1 MIRTPAKKGPK
12 ISRRT
17 GDMELPETITWEP
30 QDVGGGGEGF
40 EKKEKERKTKSH
52 SLAGKSNCFAGSPRD
67 SRAGL
72 QGWETKTRQHESHSA
87 RGLCTVTRCS
97 QPGAFSPWH
106 QLSKCFIRLL
116 WMLPESCGQAAETG
130 TVALDLNGH
139 RARAG
144 SGGTSLQA
152 HQAIGSPVRVPCL
165 PQFCQGHTR
174 ASASRGIWKHLKL
187 PTGRPGALSARP
199 TEGWS
204 TIQILPRNQ
213 LTPHECTWPISN
225 LAGTPFKS
233 MGAAKCQEDQHHQIH
248 LLRRT
253 GQASNQLLWG

>member
-12 ISRRT
+12 VSRRT

-139 RARAG
+139 RARMD

-152 HQAIGSPVRVPCL
+152 HRAIGSLCGSHASHSFARDTPEPRPL
-165 PQFCQGHTR
+165 EESGSILNCQQG
-174 ASASRGIWKHLKL
+174 
-187 PTGRPGALSARP
+187 
-199 TEGWS
+199 
-204 TIQILPRNQ
+204 
-213 LTPHECTWPISN
+213 
-225 LAGTPFKS
+225 
-233 MGAAKCQEDQHHQIH
+233 
-248 LLRRT
+248 
-253 GQASNQLLWG
+253 GQVL